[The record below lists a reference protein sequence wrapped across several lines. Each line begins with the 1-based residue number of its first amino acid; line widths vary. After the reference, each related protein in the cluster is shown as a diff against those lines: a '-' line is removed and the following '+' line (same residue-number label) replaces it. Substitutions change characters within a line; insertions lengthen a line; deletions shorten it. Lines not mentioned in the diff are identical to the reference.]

1 MTYGFDFSSL
11 IAASDQGSQCAVRFI
26 EHPGQD
32 PDLWDQFLVLRYRSF
47 GKWEGTHPQIGR
59 ESDEKDQFSAFVLV
73 VWEEVVIAGCRLIDG
88 ERVAINLDPRL
99 VDSGRHFEISRML
112 IRSEVKDRATRE
124 RVMFVLCQ
132 AVAEYA
138 FEERGYSDLYSDTR
152 LPFHIALRRI
162 FGTALREIGLPHDVY
177 KKSGALTLVPSRVN
191 RADVEV
197 MQQQLAAR
205 LEQSSRDAA
214 IRQAA

>member
-11 IAASDQGSQCAVRFI
+11 IVASDQGSQCAVRFI

-59 ESDEKDQFSAFVLV
+59 ESDAKDRFSTFVLV
-73 VWEEVVIAGCRLIDG
+73 VWEDVVIAGCRLIDG

-112 IRSEVKDRATRE
+112 IRSEIKDRATRD
-124 RVMFVLCQ
+124 RVMFTLCC
-132 AVAEYA
+132 ALAKYA
-138 FEERGYSDLYSDTR
+138 FEFRQYSDLYCDTR
-152 LPFHIALRRI
+152 LPFYVALRRI
-162 FGTALREIGLPHDVY
+162 FGEALEKIGEPHETEKHGEV
-177 KKSGALTLVPSRVN
+177 LTLVPTRVRSTSVPAMSRHFAV
-191 RADVEV
+191 RLQPEEA
-197 MQQQLAAR
+197 LASVA
-205 LEQSSRDAA
+205 
-214 IRQAA
+214 